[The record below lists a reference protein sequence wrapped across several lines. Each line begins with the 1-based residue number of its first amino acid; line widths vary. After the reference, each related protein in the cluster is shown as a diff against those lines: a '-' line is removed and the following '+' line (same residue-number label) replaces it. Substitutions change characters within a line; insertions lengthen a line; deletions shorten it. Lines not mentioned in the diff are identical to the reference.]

1 MMTYKDAIK
10 YLNSLRDNPDF
21 DSDLVYAGYC
31 DFVNL
36 EALDKAIGALE
47 QQVPRKPHTETD
59 DSTTTYECPVCG
71 LEFFRI
77 STMHIKREPFRPYR
91 PSYCYRCGQRLK
103 WYNE

>member
-1 MMTYKDAIK
+1 MMTYKEAADRIRK
-10 YLNSLRDNPDF
+10 YHCTDDCLSMNR
-21 DSDLVYAGYC
+21 C
-31 DFVNL
+31 DVC
-36 EALDKAIGALE
+36 EISKAITALE

-59 DSTTTYECPVCG
+59 GDTTTYDCPVCG

-77 STMHIKREPFRPYR
+77 STMHIKMAPFRPYR

>member
-10 YLNSLRDNPDF
+10 YLNSLRENPDF
-21 DSDLVYAGYC
+21 VYDLVYAGYC
-31 DFVNL
+31 DCVNL

-47 QQVPRKPHTETD
+47 QQVPRKPQTETD
-59 DSTTTYECPVCG
+59 GDTKIYYCPVCG

-77 STMHIKREPFRPYR
+77 GMTRINIAPFRPYR